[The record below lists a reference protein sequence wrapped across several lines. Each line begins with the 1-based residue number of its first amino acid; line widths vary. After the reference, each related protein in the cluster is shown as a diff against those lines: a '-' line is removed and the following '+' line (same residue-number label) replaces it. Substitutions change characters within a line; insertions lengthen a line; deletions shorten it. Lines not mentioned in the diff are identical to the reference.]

1 MPTEFEMS
9 FTGST
14 KNLLSALEILA
25 EHDVNMNTVDTAKIG
40 DKFVDIDIA
49 PIATASLE
57 ENATWTDE
65 DEALINRVLD
75 TLTDMDSEL
84 AIQHRH

>member
-1 MPTEFEMS
+1 MKKLHVKIVAEM
-9 FTGST
+9 
-14 KNLLSALEILA
+14 NIPDDWEIV
-25 EHDVNMNTVDTAKIG
+25 EHPAGIQVLKIG

-57 ENATWTDE
+57 ENATWSDE

-75 TLTDMDSEL
+75 ALTDMDSEL
-84 AIQHRH
+84 TIQHRH

>member
-1 MPTEFEMS
+1 MKKLHVKIIAEM
-9 FTGST
+9 
-14 KNLLSALEILA
+14 NIPDDWEIV
-25 EHDVNMNTVDTAKIG
+25 EHPAGIQVLKIG

-49 PIATASLE
+49 PVATASFD

-75 TLTDMDSEL
+75 ALTEMDSEL
-84 AIQHRH
+84 TIQHRH

>member
-1 MPTEFEMS
+1 MKKLHVKIIAEM
-9 FTGST
+9 
-14 KNLLSALEILA
+14 NIPDDWEIV
-25 EHDVNMNTVDTAKIG
+25 EHPAGMQVLKIG

-49 PIATASLE
+49 PIATTSLE

-75 TLTDMDSEL
+75 TLTEMDSEL

>member
-1 MPTEFEMS
+1 MKKLQVKIIAEMDIPDDW
-9 FTGST
+9 
-14 KNLLSALEILA
+14 EVV
-25 EHDVNMNTVDTAKIG
+25 EHPAGMQVLKIG

-65 DEALINRVLD
+65 DQ
-75 TLTDMDSEL
+75 TLMNKVMDAITEMDSEL
-84 AIQHRH
+84 TIQHRH